1 LLFVLIVNTQQQYQS
16 SESVDANQ
24 AASTAFQQTQIPTP
38 HFVPTGFGDQQ
49 AKTSPFGAPPTFPGM
64 PPLPNNNTQR
74 FPTAFPPPTLPNT
87 NTSSAF
93 NANTAPPSAFNNT
106 SAPPP
111 SNAGQTSTFI
121 GQQQQQPP
129 PQQAG
134 FYGQQQ
140 ALFQPRPGPPT
151 FGSNNNNNT
160 NNAFSQQQQP
170 PPSSSSPATINPS
183 FIQPTGMPTPP
194 PLASQQPYGG
204 YVPQNNYYNP
214 IQQYPK

>member
-1 LLFVLIVNTQQQYQS
+1 M
-16 SESVDANQ
+16 
-24 AASTAFQQTQIPTP
+24 PTP

-49 AKTSPFGAPPTFPGM
+49 AKTSPFGAPPATFPGM

-74 FPTAFPPPTLPNT
+74 FPTTFPPSTLPNT

-93 NANTAPPSAFNNT
+93 NPNSAPPSAFNNT

-111 SNAGQTSTFI
+111 ANAGQTSTFI
-121 GQQQQQPP
+121 GQQQQQQPP

-140 ALFQPRPGPPT
+140 ALFQQRPGPPT

-183 FIQPTGMPTPP
+183 FIQPTAMPTPP

-204 YVPQNNYYNP
+204 FPPQNYYNP
-214 IQQYPK
+214 VQQYPK